1 MRSQGSAFEQ
11 MAKEY
16 LLRHNLNYICENFN
30 CKVGEIDLI
39 MSQGDCLIF
48 VEVKQRANN
57 NYGGALSAVTAK
69 KQQRIIK
76 SAMFYCTKHK
86 INFEQQAC
94 RFDVVAITGA
104 SPPYEIQWVK
114 NAFPN

>member
-1 MRSQGSAFEQ
+1 MRAQGTAFEQ
-11 MAKEY
+11 IAKEY
-16 LLRHNLNYICENFN
+16 LQNSKLKHIEANFH

-39 MSQGDCLIF
+39 MLEQNTLVF
-48 VEVKQRANN
+48 VEVKQRSSVSF
-57 NYGGALSAVTAK
+57 GGALSAVTLK

-76 SAMFYCTKHK
+76 SAMLYCQSKN
-86 INFEQQAC
+86 INFEQQAI

-104 SPPYEIQWVK
+104 KPPYEIQWVK

>member
-1 MRSQGSAFEQ
+1 MRTRGTVFEQ

-16 LLRHNLNYICENFN
+16 LQNNGLKPICENFN

-39 MSQGDCLIF
+39 MWQGNTLVF
-48 VEVKQRANN
+48 VEVKQRAGSSF
-57 NYGGALSAVTAK
+57 GGALAAVTAK
-69 KQQRIIK
+69 KQHRIVK
-76 SAMFYCTKHK
+76 SAMFYCQIQK

-94 RFDVVAITGA
+94 RFDVVAITGGR
-104 SPPYEIQWVK
+104 PPYEIQWVK